1 MACALLSWH
10 YTRHKPL
17 PNKVKILNVTINQS
31 TNLKDELRI
40 LLIDDNK
47 QRAESLTIALDNSR
61 YKVSHLASP
70 SSGLL
75 KQVEIIQPDII
86 VIDIESPSRD
96 ILESLNTISQYNP
109 KPVVM
114 FAEEQ
119 DTQAINMSIESGVS
133 AYVVGD
139 IQTERVKPILDAAVA
154 RFKEFQKLKNEL
166 TETKHEL
173 ASRNLVDQAK
183 RLLMSKKNLTEDQ
196 AYKAMRKTA
205 MDTGQK
211 LEDVAKTLM
220 SLLNTL

>member
-1 MACALLSWH
+1 MSQ
-10 YTRHKPL
+10 HKSS
-17 PNKVKILNVTINQS
+17 INGPQS
-31 TNLKDELRI
+31 SFQELRI

-47 QRAESLTIALDNSR
+47 QRAESLTIALEDSR
-61 YKVSHLASP
+61 YKVSHLASTN
-70 SSGLL
+70 SGLL
-75 KQVEIIQPDII
+75 KQVEQIQPDII

-119 DTQAINMSIESGVS
+119 DTQAINLSIESGVS

-139 IQTERVKPILDAAVA
+139 IQMSRVKPILDAACA
-154 RFKEFQKLKNEL
+154 RFREFQKLKNEL
-166 TETKHEL
+166 TETRHEL
-173 ASRNLVDQAK
+173 ANRTLVDQAK
-183 RLLMSKKNLTEDQ
+183 RLLMKKKNLSENE

-211 LEDVAKTLM
+211 LEDVAKTLI
-220 SLLNTL
+220 SLLNTF

>member
-40 LLIDDNK
+40 LLID
-47 QRAESLTIALDNSR
+47 DNSR

-211 LEDVAKTLM
+211 LEDVARTLM

>member
-1 MACALLSWH
+1 MPAKEKLNSIKELS
-10 YTRHKPL
+10 
-17 PNKVKILNVTINQS
+17 
-31 TNLKDELRI
+31 I

-47 QRAESLTIALDNSR
+47 QRAESLTMALDNSR
-61 YKVSHLASP
+61 YTVSHLASP
-70 SSGLL
+70 DAGLL
-75 KQVEIIQPDII
+75 KKVEQIQPDII

-119 DTQAINMSIESGVS
+119 DTQAINQCIESGVS

-139 IQTERVKPILDAAVA
+139 IQAERVKPILDAAVA
-154 RFKEFQKLKNEL
+154 RFREFQKLKDEL
-166 TETKHEL
+166 AVTKNEL
-173 ASRNLVDQAK
+173 ASRALVDQAK
-183 RLLMSKKNLTEDQ
+183 RLLMKKKNLSEDA

-205 MDTGQK
+205 MDTGQR
-211 LEDVAKTLM
+211 LEDVAKTLI